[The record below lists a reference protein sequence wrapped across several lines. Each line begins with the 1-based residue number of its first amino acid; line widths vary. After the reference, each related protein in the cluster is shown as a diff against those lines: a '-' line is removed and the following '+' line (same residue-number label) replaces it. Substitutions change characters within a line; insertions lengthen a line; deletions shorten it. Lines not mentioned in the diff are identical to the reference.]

1 MASKKVA
8 NVDKSVCVAC
18 GACTKVCPKAAIAV
32 IRGCYAQVDP
42 KLCVGCGLCSRTCP
56 ASCIEIIER
65 EGN

>member
-8 NVDKSVCVAC
+8 NVDKNVCVAC
-18 GACTKVCPKAAIAV
+18 GACTKVCPKAAIDV

-56 ASCIEIIER
+56 ASCIETIER